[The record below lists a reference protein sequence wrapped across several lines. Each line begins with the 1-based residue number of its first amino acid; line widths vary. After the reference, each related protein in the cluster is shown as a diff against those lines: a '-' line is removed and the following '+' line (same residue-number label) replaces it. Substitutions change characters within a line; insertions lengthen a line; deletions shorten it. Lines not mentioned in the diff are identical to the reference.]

1 MVVLLE
7 LSFIFFLIHYVIFPG
22 SNIHLLISWMPL
34 GLKTSWVIMALY
46 GILWVWFVLA
56 LLSILA
62 FILICAAG
70 YGSVFVPIVC
80 SELVKGKKGG
90 YRTKGVLRLLPKHLT
105 MEYRKIE
112 ILQQTLNERLGYT
125 LISFGGLIG
134 ETVVLSNFVLL
145 TRWDELDSITAAV
158 FIFLAS
164 AVTIGWVPFLEL
176 FGIYNE
182 RGKELLE
189 SWKLSRWS
197 SKRIGLWIG
206 KFVKS
211 CRSLGMRS
219 KEFFCIDRM
228 SCLKF
233 VQAIVVG
240 TLSVI
245 LTKHAKFVSS
255 IIRST
260 NFFFGFG
267 GDLEKNS
274 TYIYKFRVG

>member
-1 MVVLLE
+1 VYTWLLTAYVSVQWRPNLDVEKDRIQWFLGKSTSIMVVLFE
-7 LSFIFFLIHYVIFPG
+7 LSSIFFLIHYVIFPG

-34 GLKTSWVIMALY
+34 GLQNSWVIRV
-46 GILWVWFVLA
+46 LWVWFVLA

-70 YGSVFVPIVC
+70 YGAVFVPIIC
-80 SELVKGKKGG
+80 SELVKGKKSG
-90 YRTKGVLRLLPKHLT
+90 YKTKGVLRLLPKHLT

-125 LISFGGLIG
+125 LISLGGLIG

-158 FIFLAS
+158 FIFIAS
-164 AVTIGWVPFLEL
+164 AVTIGWVAFLEL

-197 SKRIGLWIG
+197 SKRDRLWKG

-211 CRSLGMRS
+211 CRPLGMRS
-219 KEFFCIDRM
+219 KEFFCIDRL

-233 VQAIVVG
+233 VQGIVVG

-245 LTKHAKFVSS
+245 LAK
-255 IIRST
+255 
-260 NFFFGFG
+260 
-267 GDLEKNS
+267 DA
-274 TYIYKFRVG
+274 